1 MGRPGDSDLG
11 PARAV
16 PPSLMGRLAV
26 EAASPSGAA
35 LLTSKSDFGFS
46 PTLSLEGG
54 IQILYPIESSKPPGL
69 CVYLAHGRD
78 AVIVCKQHGMAFLL
92 ELLSALAHGLVS
104 PLRARGHWGHRK
116 GYM

>member
-1 MGRPGDSDLG
+1 MGRPGDSDLD

-16 PPSLMGRLAV
+16 PPSLMGCLAV

-35 LLTSKSDFGFS
+35 LFKSKSGFGFS
-46 PTLSLEGG
+46 HTLSLEGG

-78 AVIVCKQHGMAFLL
+78 
-92 ELLSALAHGLVS
+92 
-104 PLRARGHWGHRK
+104 W
-116 GYM
+116 